1 MAALAAAMR
10 QKEELAALERSAK
23 QGSRVRLLADRSI
36 SAAALQG
43 VLGEYLRHQGSKD
56 LWCFIAPPPTG
67 PTQYGWHTYPHPE
80 WLAKTAPL
88 LYDLVGVAPN
98 TKLQSSKLVISL
110 KALLESNELELKV
123 KKDRTIQD
131 SLDQLDLTIRILLN
145 MTRSL
150 KCSELQRLKCQR
162 CLSRQDWMK
171 VELLLERVQLPPE
184 LLAAASF
191 SSVVEEDVPLQT
203 VCVTSNMDILGRDQA
218 EKSLVG
224 VTSLVPNGPVVQQK
238 QRGSSSTRLC
248 ALPAVFQRFKDQ
260 QDQEPDSEPPRQS
273 QDVGL
278 LRTSSSHK
286 VQSILAAACSYEAKA
301 SALPLPR
308 SKQTRR
314 RRIRRAAMARKRQRR
329 APRRCSSRKKRRKF

>member
-1 MAALAAAMR
+1 MAALAAAMIMR

-162 CLSRQDWMK
+162 CLSRLDWMK

-191 SSVVEEDVPLQT
+191 SSVEEEDVPLQT
-203 VCVTSNMDILGRDQA
+203 VVSPATWTFLEETKLRSRWLVSQAWCQMGQLCSRSREDLLPPGCVLCLRFSRGSKISRTR
-218 EKSLVG
+218 SLTQSLLAKRRLRLRRKMNCRPL
-224 VTSLVPNGPVVQQK
+224 TSLGK
-238 QRGSSSTRLC
+238 CLSRKR
-248 ALPAVFQRFKDQ
+248 
-260 QDQEPDSEPPRQS
+260 
-273 QDVGL
+273 
-278 LRTSSSHK
+278 RTSWSWWLP
-286 VQSILAAACSYEAKA
+286 VNGQSKMQPDLGMDH
-301 SALPLPR
+301 SAEP
-308 SKQTRR
+308 
-314 RRIRRAAMARKRQRR
+314 
-329 APRRCSSRKKRRKF
+329 CC